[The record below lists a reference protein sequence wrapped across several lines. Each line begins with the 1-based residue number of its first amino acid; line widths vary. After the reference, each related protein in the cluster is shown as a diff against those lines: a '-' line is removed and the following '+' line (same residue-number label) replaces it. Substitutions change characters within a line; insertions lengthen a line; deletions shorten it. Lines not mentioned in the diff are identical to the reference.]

1 MDLLVSL
8 AYDQTAI
15 CVVNEETAKYRW
27 KLRWGQHQPW
37 IANSYLC
44 AVDVWPDL
52 PRLEASSQ
60 AGCNL
65 CTFLRKLIKD
75 RNVTVDLPK
84 SGSDEVG
91 IWVDFRY
98 LPLDDE
104 TESHEKLRNFLERAN
119 VFVTGRSMWWP
130 KLVWWLAVES
140 EDGELSCCQ
149 SNKMGVSVNPVP

>member
-1 MDLLVSL
+1 M
-8 AYDQTAI
+8 
-15 CVVNEETAKYRW
+15 
-27 KLRWGQHQPW
+27 
-37 IANSYLC
+37 
-44 AVDVWPDL
+44 
-52 PRLEASSQ
+52 
-60 AGCNL
+60 
-65 CTFLRKLIKD
+65 RKLIKD

-91 IWVDFRY
+91 IWIDFRY

-104 TESHEKLRNFLERAN
+104 KEPHERLRNFLERAD

-149 SNKMGVSVNPVP
+149 SNKMKVSVSPVP